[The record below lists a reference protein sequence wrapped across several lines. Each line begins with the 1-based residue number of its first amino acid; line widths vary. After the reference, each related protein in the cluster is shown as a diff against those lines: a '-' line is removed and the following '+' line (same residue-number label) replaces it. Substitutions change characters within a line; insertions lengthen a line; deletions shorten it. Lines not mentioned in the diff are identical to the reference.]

1 MTIDFAALIAGR
13 KSGFTLPAPFY
24 LDPEV
29 FARDVELIFGRRGT
43 VGRTPRKAST
53 TTSTA

>member
-1 MTIDFAALIAGR
+1 MAIDFAALIVGR

-29 FARDVELIFGRRGT
+29 FARDVELIFGRRRT

>member
-1 MTIDFAALIAGR
+1 MAIDFAPLIAGR

-29 FARDVELIFGRRGT
+29 FARDVELIFGRH
-43 VGRTPRKAST
+43 
-53 TTSTA
+53 